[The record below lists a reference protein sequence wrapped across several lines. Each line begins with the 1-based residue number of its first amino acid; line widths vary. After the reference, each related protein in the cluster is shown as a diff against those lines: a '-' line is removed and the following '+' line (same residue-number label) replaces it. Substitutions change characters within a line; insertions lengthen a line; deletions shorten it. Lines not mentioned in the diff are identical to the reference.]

1 MARGETGET
10 EKEKEGE
17 RLSQVPIT
25 FPCADISLEGV
36 WHFPE
41 GTGPFPVVIVCH
53 PHPLYGGD
61 MSSDVVFAICQ
72 ALAQQSI
79 ATLRFNFRGVGK
91 SGGEFGGGIAEQE
104 DVRAALAF
112 VLSTPNIDQKR
123 IGLAGY
129 SFGASVALPVAIQDG
144 RVKLL
149 ALVSPPLADSGWE
162 QLKGYTKPK
171 FFIVG
176 DNDFVIPQQ
185 QFWQQVK
192 DIPEPK
198 QYEIISGADHFW
210 AGFEEEVA
218 QKVTQFFVAG
228 FSGD

>member
-1 MARGETGET
+1 
-10 EKEKEGE
+10 
-17 RLSQVPIT
+17 LSRVHIT

-41 GTGPFPVVIVCH
+41 GTDPFPAVIVCH
-53 PHPLYGGD
+53 PHPLYGGN
-61 MSSDVVFAICQ
+61 MSNNIVFAICQ

-79 ATLRFNFRGVGK
+79 AALRFNFRGVRK
-91 SGGEFGGGIAEQE
+91 SGGEFGEGIAEQE
-104 DVRAALAF
+104 DVRAALAL
-112 VLSTPNIDQKR
+112 VSSTPNIDQKR

-129 SFGASVALPVAIQDG
+129 SFGAMVATPVAVQDE

-149 ALVSPPLADSGWE
+149 ALVSPALSDSGWE

-171 FFIVG
+171 FLIAG
-176 DNDFVIPQQ
+176 DNDFVIPEQQ
-185 QFWQQVK
+185 LWQQVK

-198 QYEIISGADHFW
+198 QCQIIPGADHFW

-218 QKVTQFFVAG
+218 QRVTQFCADG
-228 FSGD
+228 FS

>member
-1 MARGETGET
+1 MSRVHT
-10 EKEKEGE
+10 
-17 RLSQVPIT
+17 S
-25 FPCADISLEGV
+25 FPCAGISLEGV

-41 GTGPFPVVIVCH
+41 ATDPFPAVIVCH
-53 PHPLYGGD
+53 PHPLHGGN
-61 MSSDVVFAICQ
+61 MSSNVVFAICQ
-72 ALAQQSI
+72 ALAKQSI
-79 ATLRFNFRGVGK
+79 AALRFNFRGVGK

-129 SFGASVALPVAIQDG
+129 SFGTMVATPVAVQDE

-149 ALVSPPLADSGWE
+149 ALVSPALSDSDWE
-162 QLKGYTKPK
+162 RLKRYTKPK
-171 FFIVG
+171 FFIAG

-185 QFWQQVK
+185 QFWQKVK

-198 QYEIISGADHFW
+198 QCQIISGVDHFW
-210 AGFEEEVA
+210 AGFEGEVA